1 MDHHLIID
9 WGNSRVKA
17 AVFHKGEIL
26 RQESLTEISPDW
38 LLQFAPEIHKMP
50 TLLCSVTAKS
60 AEIETWLGERA
71 AWFHK
76 LSHQSPLPI
85 ELAYE
90 SPETLGYDRL
100 ANAVA
105 ARKLA
110 PPDHHALAIDV
121 GTCLKFDFVHVKKGY
136 LGGAISPGVRMR
148 YHALHNNTDSL
159 PLLDEPEQ
167 MGLIGTT
174 TEKSMHSG
182 VINGMLAEIEGIIQR
197 YQDEYFPISV
207 FLTGGDAQMFEK
219 ALKNGIFANSFLTL
233 AGLNDILEFNQN
245 L

>member
-1 MDHHLIID
+1 MNHHLIID

-17 AVFHKGEIL
+17 AVFHKDEVV
-26 RQESLTEISPDW
+26 RQESLPEISPEWILD
-38 LLQFAPEIHKMP
+38 FAPEIHKMP
-50 TLLCSVTAKS
+50 ALLCSVTSKS
-60 AEIETWLGERA
+60 AEVEMWLREHT

-85 ELAYE
+85 ELAYNT
-90 SPETLGYDRL
+90 PETLGYDRL

-110 PPDHHALAIDV
+110 PTSHHALAIDV
-121 GTCLKFDFVHVKKGY
+121 GTCLKFDFIHVKKGY
-136 LGGAISPGVRMR
+136 LGGAISPGMRMR
-148 YHALHNNTDSL
+148 YRSLHTDTHAL
-159 PLLDEPEQ
+159 PLLEEPEQ
-167 MGLIGTT
+167 MDLIGTN

-182 VINGMLAEIEGIIQR
+182 VINGMLAEIDGVIQR

-233 AGLNDILEFNQN
+233 AGLNDILEFNRN